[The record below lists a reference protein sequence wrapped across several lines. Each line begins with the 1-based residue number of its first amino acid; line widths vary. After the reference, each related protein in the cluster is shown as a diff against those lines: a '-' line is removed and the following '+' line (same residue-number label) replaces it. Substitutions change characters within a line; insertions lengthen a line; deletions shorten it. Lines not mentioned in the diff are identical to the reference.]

1 MPPMPYVPSAQ
12 LVLRLVFMVYYQA
25 CRNGVPFDSDG
36 NRDSLLRAL
45 RNLLGETRGAG
56 GGGNAA
62 QGSRRRRRRGR
73 RASVPLAVPPQP
85 SVVVPASWSPGQGVA
100 PYHSPWPDMAGS
112 SNWVPVTFAA
122 MPPATGPS
130 SSSTPP
136 PSAAPAASTPPATGS
151 ANAAGTPPPIGPA
164 VAATPSP
171 STPRPLATIAARR
184 AAPPLRLF
192 AGDAGE
198 ILDPALAAPPPPPPS
213 TPPAVN
219 IANAA
224 GSPTLR
230 RTWVSVPHGPSAR
243 AQASPRA
250 NGRARPLENG
260 YASPG
265 MNGGGGASSSEGRAP
280 PSA

>member
-1 MPPMPYVPSAQ
+1 
-12 LVLRLVFMVYYQA
+12 MVYYRA
-25 CRNGVPFDSDG
+25 RRISVPFDD
-36 NRDSLLRAL
+36 NNIRDSLLNAL

-56 GGGNAA
+56 GATLGP
-62 QGSRRRRRRGR
+62 RRRRRRGR

-85 SVVVPASWSPGQGVA
+85 AVGVPASWSPSHGVA
-100 PYHSPWPDMAGS
+100 PYHPPWPDMVGS
-112 SNWVPVTFAA
+112 SSWVPVVLAA
-122 MPPATGPS
+122 MPPAARTS
-130 SSSTPP
+130 SPSTPP
-136 PSAAPAASTPPATGS
+136 PRAAPAASTPPAIGS
-151 ANAAGTPPPIGPA
+151 ATAAVTLLVNGTA
-164 VAATPSP
+164 AAATPSP
-171 STPRPLATIAARR
+171 STPQPFATIAARR

-192 AGDAGE
+192 SRDAGE

-230 RTWVSVPHGPSAR
+230 RTWVSVPHGLSAR

-265 MNGGGGASSSEGRAP
+265 MNGGGGASSSEGRVP
-280 PSA
+280 PST